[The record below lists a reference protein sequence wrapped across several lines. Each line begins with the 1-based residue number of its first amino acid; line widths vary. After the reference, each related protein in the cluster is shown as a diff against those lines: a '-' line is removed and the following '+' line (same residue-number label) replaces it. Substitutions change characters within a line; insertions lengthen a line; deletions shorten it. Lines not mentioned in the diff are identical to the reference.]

1 MSVRLRRSLLPLLA
15 LSLVAT
21 SCGKQPNAPAP
32 RTMTGEERTLQAD
45 GLLPANYGALIA
57 AGDPTTLGRH
67 GLAGPFSSDFGD
79 PDAQLAAARYA
90 RTHGEFHRF
99 VRTVQPGDLVFVAP
113 NNPKNFVA
121 RMTGG
126 PFSHVMICTAAG
138 APGEFIEAVG
148 VTGERG
154 DQVLDRVRRTTAAGL
169 ANDQATLRIL
179 RPTGASAEAR
189 AKAIAFATAQLG
201 KPYNYAFSDVLGGDR
216 AFYCSSLAY
225 RAYQAA
231 GIPVTPKKDAARDR
245 LVEAFTRPV
254 MALQPDDPVDL
265 ATRVMYKLHQ
275 TPPPGPE
282 EFAKLIVEDVLP
294 RCKRTARLVTN
305 DREKANLT
313 RALGRL
319 IAGKP
324 FPHFSEDAAAYKEAS
339 TKIKIPVVHCLRNA
353 ALEAKMVADFAR
365 DTAALLGI
373 ADINGFRALQALGV
387 VLHAM
392 GPYVDVFAAY
402 LTGPNSA
409 ETRAAARLLDV
420 LDALKPLGPF
430 WPSSDLG
437 PQNLPGRAPWT
448 VANDFVSPTDLAWT
462 DVPHDDFNTVEPK
475 ALLTPWLYAVVPADG
490 RFIKLLE

>member
-1 MSVRLRRSLLPLLA
+1 MTSEERALLA
-15 LSLVAT
+15 
-21 SCGKQPNAPAP
+21 
-32 RTMTGEERTLQAD
+32 E
-45 GLLPANYGALIA
+45 GLLPATYATLIA
-57 AGDPTTLGRH
+57 ADDPTTLGRH

-90 RTHGEFHRF
+90 KTHGEFYRF
-99 VRTVQPGDLVFVAP
+99 LRTVQPGDLVFVAP
-113 NNPKNFVA
+113 NNPKNFVS

-154 DQVLDRVRRTTAAGL
+154 DTVLDRVRRTTGAGL

-179 RPTGASAEAR
+179 RPTGASPEAR
-189 AKAIAFATAQLG
+189 ARAIAFAAAQLG
-201 KPYNYAFSDVLGGDR
+201 KPYNYSFSDVLGGDR
-216 AFYCSSLAY
+216 AFYCSSLAH

-231 GIPVTPKKDAARDR
+231 GIAVAPKKDAARDR

-275 TPPPGPE
+275 VPPPGPD

-294 RCKRTARLVTN
+294 RCKKTARLVTN
-305 DREKANLT
+305 DREKRNLT

-324 FPHFSEDAAAYKEAS
+324 FPHFSEDAAQYKEQAA
-339 TKIKIPVVHCLRNA
+339 KVHVPVVSCLRNA
-353 ALEAKMVADFAR
+353 ALEAKMVADFTR
-365 DTAALLGI
+365 DSAALLGLV
-373 ADINGFRALQALGV
+373 DLNGLHALQALGA

-420 LDALKPLGPF
+420 MDALKPLGPF
-430 WPSSDLG
+430 WPNADLG
-437 PQNLPGRAPWT
+437 PQHLPGRAPWT
-448 VANDFVSPTDLAWT
+448 VAADFVSPTDLAWT
-462 DVPHDDFNTVEPK
+462 DLPHDDFNTVEPR
-475 ALLTPWLYAVVPADG
+475 AIANPWLYAVVPPDG
-490 RFIKLLE
+490 RFIKLAP